1 MFSIGTQEV
10 LIILFVVLMLFGG
23 KRIPEV
29 ARALGKGMGDFRRA
43 VRDVQHEIDLE
54 MMKEPPR
61 KEKKQLSG
69 SAAQPKRREPADDSR
84 GHLGEDER
92 SE

>member
-1 MFSIGTQEV
+1 MFSVGTQEV

-54 MMKEPPR
+54 MMKDPPQSEER
-61 KEKKQLSG
+61 PRPG
-69 SAAQPKRREPADDSR
+69 SAAKPKLPKPTEGSK
-84 GHLGEDER
+84 R
-92 SE
+92 SPGKNRSG

>member
-1 MFSIGTQEV
+1 MFSVGTQEV

-54 MMKEPPR
+54 MMKDPPR
-61 KEKKQLSG
+61 DGERKLSRPAAKPKGRGATTG
-69 SAAQPKRREPADDSR
+69 SGRDPGK
-84 GHLGEDER
+84 DER
-92 SE
+92 SG